1 MYTRTLSTILC
12 LLLLIAPTPLSVTR
26 GAAAPTP
33 LAGLDQIA
41 GSNRYET
48 AAAIART
55 AYPAGCDAVVLTTGQ
70 AWPDAVG
77 GSSLAG
83 VIGAPILLTTRW
95 SVPASTY
102 AAIRDLAPDVVYVL
116 GGERAVSEGSLA
128 ALRALG
134 IDARD
139 VVRIAGA
146 DRYATASAVASATLG
161 LGPVATTHAFVATG
175 RAFADALSV
184 GPVAA
189 ATGDPVYLTDVGRY
203 QATIDS
209 IMAAGLT
216 EVTLLGGTS
225 AVSEVFASQLGVALG
240 GASHVNRIAGA
251 TRFSTATRI
260 AEYAERELGF
270 GYDRVGLATGY
281 DWADAAACGPLMALR
296 QDPLVL
302 VAPNEVPDELSRW
315 IYGRVDGFTVLGG
328 VGAVPP
334 HVRQEAL
341 YARTIL
347 PFEIAR
353 AMSHIRSIAGLGPR
367 PAGGVAESAAFDYI
381 AAELRSYGYSVSFQ
395 TVYLPSGKISRD
407 VIAEKVGGESGVLV
421 LGAHVDSK
429 VPSPGANDNASG
441 VAVMLELARV
451 LADVPT
457 VPTVRFIAFG
467 AEEISGPTREDH
479 HFGSKQYVAGLSS
492 SERARI
498 QGMVSIDMVGYG
510 STFNVRSL
518 GVGPQSVV
526 RSLESRASY
535 VNQRLVYLRD
545 PGWSDHD
552 SFELQGIPAAWLEWR
567 TDPVYHTTLDTA
579 SHVQSSRVRV
589 TGRLM
594 RGWVLGMSPA
604 QLDALR

>member
-1 MYTRTLSTILC
+1 MYTRTLSAILSLI
-12 LLLLIAPTPLSVTR
+12 LLLALAPF
-26 GAAAPTP
+26 AATHSAAGPEP
-33 LAGLDQIA
+33 LASPDQIA

-48 AAAIART
+48 AAAIARV
-55 AYPAGCDAVVLTTGQ
+55 AHPGGCDAVVLTTGQ

-77 GSSLAG
+77 GSALAG
-83 VIGAPILLTTRW
+83 AVHAPILLTTRW
-95 SVPASTY
+95 SVPASTL
-102 AAIRDLAPDVVYVL
+102 AVIRDLSPETVYVL

-134 IDARD
+134 IGAEG
-139 VVRIAGA
+139 VVRIAGS

-161 LGPVATTHAFVATG
+161 LEAVATTHAFVATG
-175 RAFADALSV
+175 RTFADALSI

-203 QATIDS
+203 QTTIDS
-209 IMAAGLT
+209 IKAAGLT
-216 EVTLLGGTS
+216 DVTLLGGTS
-225 AVSEVFASQLGVALG
+225 VVSEAFANQLAVALG

-251 TRFSTATRI
+251 TRFSTATKI
-260 AEYAERELGF
+260 AEYADRELGF
-270 GYDRVGLATGY
+270 GYGRVGMATGY
-281 DWADAAACGPLMALR
+281 DWADAATCGPLLALR

-315 IYGRVDGFTVLGG
+315 IHDRVDAFTVFGG
-328 VGAVPP
+328 TGVVVP

-341 YARTIL
+341 QARTVL
-347 PFEIAR
+347 PFEITR
-353 AMSHIRSIAGLGPR
+353 AMNHISSIAGLGPR
-367 PAGGVAESAAFDYI
+367 PTGGSAESAAFDYI

-395 TVYLPSGKISRD
+395 TIYLPSGKTSRD
-407 VIAEKVGGESGVLV
+407 VIAEKAGNESGVLV

-429 VPSPGANDNASG
+429 SPSPGANDNASG

-451 LADVPT
+451 LADVST
-457 VPTVRFIAFG
+457 VPTLRFIAFG

-479 HFGSKQYVAGLSS
+479 HFGSKQYVAGRSP

-567 TDPVYHTTLDTA
+567 NDPVYHTTLDTA
-579 SHVQSSRVRV
+579 SHVQPSRVRV

-594 RGWVLGMSPA
+594 RGWVLGMSVS